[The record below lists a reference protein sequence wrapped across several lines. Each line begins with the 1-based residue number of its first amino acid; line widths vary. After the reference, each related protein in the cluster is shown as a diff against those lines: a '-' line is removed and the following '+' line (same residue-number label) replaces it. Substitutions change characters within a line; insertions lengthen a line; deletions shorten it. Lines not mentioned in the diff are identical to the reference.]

1 MEMFH
6 LFHSLSWGVELEVHG
21 QAEVSS
27 SFFQENLRPRA
38 SKIHYIRKEN
48 QGALLMH
55 PKIVIKYK
63 NGVNTHV
70 TCATTGE
77 GPWTKEEIGG
87 MIKWL
92 NKQWDVH
99 KAYAVGIDL

>member
-1 MEMFH
+1 
-6 LFHSLSWGVELEVHG
+6 
-21 QAEVSS
+21 
-27 SFFQENLRPRA
+27 
-38 SKIHYIRKEN
+38 
-48 QGALLMH
+48 MH
-55 PKIVIKYK
+55 PKIIIKYK

-77 GPWTKEEIGG
+77 GPWTKEEIQG

-99 KAYAVGIDL
+99 KAVAVGIEL